1 MMIKQISKIVAAI
14 AILAVARPAQAQ
26 WTFNPNLAPSL
37 LWPVVNN
44 PCPNGDCSESKKPS
58 KNSPSTPAKL
68 SSSKLVFKPSNAVR
82 QASLKRFV
90 ENLRQN
96 NPAGAVQVKQIFDS
110 TDVIN
115 QIGQK
120 MATVGLKSNN
130 LADAYAVYW
139 TSAWLGA
146 RGRSDSLPKT
156 QMIAVRNQVAEVLLK
171 VPQLAAATDTQ
182 KQEIAETLLVQA
194 LLISIS
200 TDGSKSDPAVS
211 EQVQKVIAQG
221 AKSFGLDLYQMTLT
235 DQGFRSVTK

>member
-1 MMIKQISKIVAAI
+1 MIKQISQFVVAI

-44 PCPNGDCSESKKPS
+44 PCPNEDCGESKKPS
-58 KNSPSTPAKL
+58 KNSSSTPAKL
-68 SSSKLVFKPSNAVR
+68 SSSKLVFKSSATVR
-82 QASLKRFV
+82 QANFKRFV
-90 ENLRQN
+90 ENIRQN
-96 NPAGAVQVKQIFDS
+96 DPAGAVQVKQIFDS

-139 TSAWLGA
+139 TNAWLGA
-146 RGRSDSLPKT
+146 HGRSDNLPKA
-156 QMIAVRNQVAEVLLK
+156 QMMAVRNQVAEVLLK
-171 VPQLAAATDTQ
+171 VPQLSAATDPQ

-200 TDGSKSDPAVS
+200 TDGSKSAPALS
-211 EQVQKVIAQG
+211 AQVQKVIAQG

-235 DQGFRSVTK
+235 AQGFRSATK